1 MANGAGQ
8 RKIGIVTFNNEVQVI
23 GDGVTDAQTITG
35 DHLNNFEWLQ
45 QNGKAQASARLNES
59 ISATK
64 DTLNARL
71 EAIEET
77 GPTALGPGILT
88 SVAMACEGS
97 AGSTVVICT
106 DGLANVGLGAW
117 DECVTEADSQ
127 AAQQFYERVGQIA
140 AEAGVT
146 INIVSIEGDEC
157 NIDSLSKLA
166 ELTGGNVER
175 VNPTTL
181 TKDFANMLSVPVI
194 ATKVEAKVKLH
205 KGLQFRNELA
215 TDLSEDKTL
224 LARSFGNVTAETMFT
239 FEYGMKPISQLLEME
254 DFDMSTITHFPF
266 QCQI

>member
-1 MANGAGQ
+1 
-8 RKIGIVTFNNEVQVI
+8 
-23 GDGVTDAQTITG
+23 
-35 DHLNNFEWLQ
+35 
-45 QNGKAQASARLNES
+45 
-59 ISATK
+59 
-64 DTLNARL
+64 
-71 EAIEET
+71 
-77 GPTALGPGILT
+77 
-88 SVAMACEGS
+88 
-97 AGSTVVICT
+97 
-106 DGLANVGLGAW
+106 
-117 DECVTEADSQ
+117 
-127 AAQQFYERVGQIA
+127 
-140 AEAGVT
+140 
-146 INIVSIEGDEC
+146 
-157 NIDSLSKLA
+157 LSKLA

-266 QCQI
+266 QC